1 MLLSANPVDY
11 EHIDRFDWHRSLAED
26 SVVEDASAVDDE

>member
-11 EHIDRFDWHRSLAED
+11 EHIDRFDWHQPLAEN
-26 SVVEDASAVDDE
+26 SVVEDAPAVDEE